1 MRKILSIILVLA
13 MLVNIAF
20 PNSVIYASEG
30 ETAVETTVESSA
42 ESTAEST
49 VESTTETAESTENT
63 DATGEAKSEAEQ
75 EEATGTENASDKAG
89 EEADNTQDNNVQE
102 NNPQENNIQEEKT
115 KEEVEEDDINLRLA
129 RFADLSRAAKE
140 LDDNTMKSFVSESAI
155 LQDGNVIPAGS
166 QVDITKPITVRFK
179 LKIPVAGDE
188 NVVNPVM
195 KGDTG
200 KLLIGKGIKLV
211 DGQNTKVDLIGPK
224 FTPQGAT
231 QEIRAKVASLELKQ
245 EDPNNTM
252 RAYITF
258 DGDDEV
264 YNGTLYD
271 VEAWFVAKFEVV
283 HNDDGTANTEFELA
297 IMEKTYTYQIENQ
310 ERITL
315 SKSGVADID
324 NRFVEWTVVVE
335 RKKQFNANSVH
346 YLDLKDYV
354 LEDNRI
360 AAGAYIPNSLTVNGQ
375 PANFT
380 VDQDKLL
387 YQFPENSNDK
397 QTLVFRTE
405 LTPKEIYASYVT
417 FKKVN
422 EVHLIAPDNSEA
434 HPVVKAEVEIP
445 RTGWISKGLSTR
457 RFHNPKLKNQDG
469 SIKTSY
475 PDYDK
480 ERRDAGY
487 MIPNTNHIQWY
498 ININHSGRKIED
510 VVITD
515 TIPEHTKFDPS
526 YYIWMQWD
534 EAQNKW
540 INIPKLNTEEP
551 TVQGR
556 DVIFKVKKIDKF
568 VRLFLVT
575 EVTDTSYFGTIFTNK
590 VNIKWKEHP
599 DPAGYNAEVSTLYGN
614 GGLVKSSSGLEAGTS
629 KINWKIEVKA
639 EDMKNLTAPVVYDL
653 LIFKK
658 FTAGQ
663 ADGKYRGYHMSAT
676 ELAKA
681 TGYPD
686 AVKNH
691 WKDLIPIYL
700 DYQLYIPKNPAP
712 SNVVV
717 HPIKYEGEHVADL
730 LEIKIADKTKD
741 FSFEY
746 QTETTHQAEIVTDAV
761 NGHDVNNMAVLFDGN
776 TVVARSAAGRVYPSR
791 LLGKDMLP
799 AERVP
804 DFIREPSAD
813 NGNQFT
819 RDEVKGFNHQTK
831 SVIYRLSLNGDNHQ
845 HLVTALDNG
854 RERFTMTDILPEGWE
869 IVPFALNG
877 HFHDFLVFTADA
889 LTDQNKKAADRM
901 HIDQV
906 SLNANGNPQTA
917 IDGMEVVKG
926 QQGEHNTISFR
937 FTKNLTG
944 PYVFYIQARP
954 SDAKL
959 EEYYNSKDLTEAANV
974 VEVATKLYYGNYGT
988 ELRRKSQQRVVFDNR
1003 LLTKKALTDAANHTD
1018 GIVKWEIKYNPRKVV
1033 TSLPQLV
1040 IKDQLSKG
1048 LELRENG
1055 GKLDL
1060 SSFSLTEYT
1069 ANPDGSLVEPG
1080 TAVALTEGGNLK
1092 YDKTKML
1099 LELTLP
1105 DKEKAYVFKYSTDI
1119 TGKPGDLVSNKVWA
1133 EGMQT
1138 TITPSSDSY
1147 EIATL
1152 DGGANYKLNALV
1164 EITKVSEADENVKL
1178 AGAEF
1183 TLTVNEPGKPARTL
1197 TTTTANDGLAR
1208 FTRLP
1213 AGEHILVESKAP
1225 EGYEKSNIEYVVRV
1239 EKKTEADVRVW
1250 VGVPGSTLIE
1260 SKSLKVTNKQ
1270 ITEAN
1275 LRIVKKVEG
1284 TGADLAKKFRF
1295 TVSFSGTGAD
1305 KEYEVEPTSITA
1317 NGKIKSGDTFELSHG
1332 QQLTIKKL
1340 PIGMSY
1346 TITEE
1351 NYESQGYTLT
1361 TQANAS
1367 GIIVLKPAEV
1377 EFVNT
1382 YTGKSLTVVKKWHHE
1397 NKRPKDVKV
1406 KLVSRIDTTAEYIPV
1421 IDSAKRIT
1429 AVYTQTDGGAEY
1441 EAVNEGQ
1448 NDEVVFTLPSVAF
1461 GGKLIIRNL
1470 PPVDTNGNIIHY
1482 SVVEVVDAANSEYMA
1497 FVDSGATNYDK
1508 ILHNIE
1514 TTPLKVTKV
1523 WITEKDLTAKKVTF
1537 TLKQVVTGGT
1547 SDFEDQFAK
1556 SIKALNG
1563 DKLKAVS
1570 ANGMTTFTFE
1580 LTEANAE
1587 QANNKNWS
1595 IDLRLPKYDK
1605 TGTAITY
1612 TVVEGRVDGF
1622 HPGAV
1627 APIKNNTILVKNIDA
1642 EKTSI
1647 TVTKEWKKPQTDV
1660 AQDIEVQLLA
1670 NGKPASQVI
1679 SGYEDIKTLKA
1690 GAAGITFS
1698 ELPVYLAQDI
1708 TLDGTLI
1715 TAGTKISY
1723 TVKELT
1729 KLTDY
1734 AEPTYTVQGTN
1745 QVTITNTRKA
1755 KTQVSVT
1762 KVWVGKK
1769 LDAVEVEL
1777 LQDGKSMVP
1786 AKTVRLTQNENW
1798 SHTFTDLEKYSSE
1811 GQLHK
1816 YSVVEKGVDT
1826 DKYDIAHSGNATDGF
1841 VITNTNVEK
1850 VKITVIKK
1858 WQAPNTEIPQS
1869 LKVILTGGGKQE
1881 ERMLTAPTWQTVFD
1895 NLPRYDSAGK
1905 EIKYS
1910 VREEIDA
1917 AKFNSSN
1924 TGLENGNVIINP
1936 VSSVVNHITG
1946 QGTVTFTNTV
1956 HGKVSVGVTKKWLG
1970 EITVDSIVLG
1980 LFRSDDAQNPH
1991 RTHTLIG
1998 NKADKTWTY
2007 EFTDLK
2013 QYDDLGKPYTYTVK
2027 ELKVGNVDVVYTGN
2041 EGVAGDYKVTQ
2052 NGNTITNYNTTKVKV
2067 QISKIWV
2074 GKLADDTT
2082 VTFRAMAGGK
2092 EYGSVTLTK
2101 NNVVN
2106 STLNDQYPNEVVW
2119 EGEIANLPKFDE
2131 TTGEP
2136 LNYTVEE
2143 TAVNGYTKVE
2153 QGLKNGRW
2161 TFMNVS
2167 EETINIPV
2175 TKKWVNS
2182 SIAEVTVR
2190 LMAGNAQIGEAVKL
2204 NEGNKWTHTF
2214 TDLPKFDKATG
2225 AEINYTVIEDAV
2237 PNFKTEITGDKATG
2251 FTVTNTYI
2259 PPIPPYVPETPGG
2272 EGETPDPEKP
2282 TPPTPPTT
2290 TPPTEEIPTE
2300 PTPEGEPNKPT
2311 PPTPPVPN
2319 IPEDEIPVDPIPQG
2333 NTELPKTDGIPAGM
2347 FFLFG
2352 LALSAFGL
2360 FFKKEK

>member
-1 MRKILSIILVLA
+1 MKKILSIILALT
-13 MLVNIAF
+13 MLLNIAF
-20 PNSVIYASEG
+20 PSSVIYASDD
-30 ETAVETTVESSA
+30 ETTVETTVDSTEEAATETAGSA
-42 ESTAEST
+42 ESPNATEEGESK
-49 VESTTETAESTENT
+49 ETADADSQTVSDPTE
-63 DATGEAKSEAEQ
+63 EQ
-75 EEATGTENASDKAG
+75 
-89 EEADNTQDNNVQE
+89 ADNTQDNNTQDH
-102 NNPQENNIQEEKT
+102 NTQEEKT
-115 KEEVEEDDINLRLA
+115 QEEAEEDDMDLRLA
-129 RFADLSRAAKE
+129 RFADLRRVPKE
-140 LDDNTMKSFVSESAI
+140 LDDDTMKSFVSESAI
-155 LQDGNVIPAGS
+155 LQDGNVIEAGS

-211 DGQNTKVDLIGPK
+211 DGQNTKIELVGPT

-231 QEIRAKVASLELKQ
+231 QEIRAKVAGLELKQ

-271 VEAWFVAKFEVV
+271 VEAWFMAKFEVV

-335 RKKQFNANSVH
+335 RKKQFNANSVQ
-346 YLDLKDYV
+346 YLDLKDYT

-360 AAGAYIPNSLTVNGQ
+360 AAGAYIPDSLTVNGQ

-422 EVHLIAPDNSEA
+422 EVRLIAPDNSEA
-434 HPVVKAEVEIP
+434 HPVVKAEVEV
-445 RTGWISKGLSTR
+445 RRAGWISKGISTR
-457 RFHNPKLKNQDG
+457 RSHNPNLKNKDG

-480 ERRDAGY
+480 ERADAGY

-515 TIPEHTKFDPS
+515 TIPEHTTFDPS

-551 TVQGR
+551 TVNGR

-590 VNIKWKEHP
+590 VNIKWKDHP
-599 DPAGYNAEVSTLYGN
+599 KPEGYNAEVSTLYGN

-889 LTDQNKKAADRM
+889 LTDQNKKAAERM
-901 HIDQV
+901 HIDKV
-906 SLNANGNPQTA
+906 SLTAKGNPQTS
-917 IDGMEVVKG
+917 IDGMEVEKG
-926 QQGEHNTISFR
+926 KQGVHNTISFR

-974 VEVATKLYYGNYGT
+974 VEVATKLYYGKNGT
-988 ELRRKSQQRVVFDNR
+988 ELRRKSQQKVIFDNR

-1060 SSFSLTEYT
+1060 SSFSLTEY
-1069 ANPDGSLVEPG
+1069 AVNSDGSLVEPG
-1080 TAVALTEGGNLK
+1080 IAVTLTEGGNLK

-1361 TQANAS
+1361 TQTNAS
-1367 GIIVLKPAEV
+1367 GTIVLKPAEV

-1397 NKRPKDVKV
+1397 NKQPKDVKV
-1406 KLVSRIDTTAEYIPV
+1406 KLVSRIDTTAEYSPV

-1514 TTPLKVTKV
+1514 TTPLKVTKE
-1523 WITEKDLTAKKVTF
+1523 WITTNHPKQEVTLA
-1537 TLKQVVTGGT
+1537 LKQVVSGANE
-1547 SDFEDQFAK
+1547 DFEAQFAK
-1556 SIKALNG
+1556 SIKELNG
-1563 DKLKAVS
+1563 DKLTATLVAPADVK
-1570 ANGMTTFTFE
+1570 TKFTFTLKE
-1580 LTEANAE
+1580 G
-1587 QANNKNWS
+1587 NWS
-1595 IDLRLPKYDK
+1595 TDLVLPKFGKDGVKIVY
-1605 TGTAITY
+1605 A
-1612 TVVEGRVDGF
+1612 VEEVKVDGF
-1622 HPGAV
+1622 HKAIV
-1627 APIKNNTILVKNIDA
+1627 KPIENNEIKVINVSDETTEV
-1642 EKTSI
+1642 
-1647 TVTKEWKKPQTDV
+1647 TVTKAWLHPQGT
-1660 AQDIEVQLLA
+1660 AAREIQVQLLA
-1670 NGKPASQVI
+1670 NGQPAKNITGKEDTVTLSAGNLSHIFRELPLYTKEGQVI
-1679 SGYEDIKTLKA
+1679 G
-1690 GAAGITFS
+1690 
-1698 ELPVYLAQDI
+1698 
-1708 TLDGTLI
+1708 
-1715 TAGTKISY
+1715 Y

-1729 KLTDY
+1729 VIDGYITGY
-1734 AEPTYTVQGTN
+1734 EGQGSS
-1745 QVTITNTRKA
+1745 QVTINNIRAGKIKIVT
-1755 KTQVSVT
+1755 VT
-1762 KVWVGKK
+1762 KKWVG
-1769 LDAVEVEL
+1769 
-1777 LQDGKSMVP
+1777 P
-1786 AKTVRLTQNENW
+1786 
-1798 SHTFTDLEKYSSE
+1798 E
-1811 GQLHK
+1811 GQGVNVQLYRQSINVAKEKVGAPVLLNANTGWKHEFMDLPEFDSK
-1816 YSVVEKGVDT
+1816 GQPFTYSVEETGVDKT
-1826 DKYDIAHSGNATDGF
+1826 RYNVSYSGNQTAGF
-1841 VITNTNVEK
+1841 VITNTNK
-1850 VKITVIKK
+1850 
-1858 WQAPNTEIPQS
+1858 
-1869 LKVILTGGGKQE
+1869 
-1881 ERMLTAPTWQTVFD
+1881 
-1895 NLPRYDSAGK
+1895 
-1905 EIKYS
+1905 
-1910 VREEIDA
+1910 EEIRI
-1917 AKFNSSN
+1917 K
-1924 TGLENGNVIINP
+1924 
-1936 VSSVVNHITG
+1936 
-1946 QGTVTFTNTV
+1946 
-1956 HGKVSVGVTKKWLG
+1956 VTKKWFAPTDK
-1970 EITVDSIVLG
+1970 IPDSLAVTLT
-1980 LFRSDDAQNPH
+1980 SD
-1991 RTHTLIG
+1991 
-1998 NKADKTWTY
+1998 
-2007 EFTDLK
+2007 
-2013 QYDDLGKPYTYTVK
+2013 
-2027 ELKVGNVDVVYTGN
+2027 
-2041 EGVAGDYKVTQ
+2041 AGYHQ
-2052 NGNTITNYNTTKVKV
+2052 
-2067 QISKIWV
+2067 
-2074 GKLADDTT
+2074 
-2082 VTFRAMAGGK
+2082 
-2092 EYGSVTLTK
+2092 SVTLTK
-2101 NNVVN
+2101 NSTPEAWSHTFSNLPRYKANGSQIVYTLTETKPDNFNLSVEGLDNQNHVLISELAPADGQVTGVGNVVLNNTIKGKISISVTKQWLGAVTAKNIEVGVFRQGETTAVQKATLTGAN
-2106 STLNDQYPNEVVW
+2106 SNNAVWSHTFNDLDEYNGSGVAYVYEVR
-2119 EGEIANLPKFDE
+2119 EIAIDGVPVQNGMAAGYKVTVD
-2131 TTGEP
+2131 GNVIK
-2136 LNYTVEE
+2136 NYNTE
-2143 TAVNGYTKVE
+2143 K
-2153 QGLKNGRW
+2153 
-2161 TFMNVS
+2161 
-2167 EETINIPV
+2167 INIPV
-2175 TKKWVNS
+2175 TKIWVGKVPASISFKIKAGTSYVQENGTDMVLTLTANNVSGGTDTDANLNEVTWYGEFKNLPKYDETNGKEIQYTVEEIKPDGYTLVEQANNTFKNISQETIDIPVEKKWVNS

-2190 LMAGNAQIGEAVKL
+2190 LWNGSTEVGTLKL
-2204 NEGNKWTHTF
+2204 NEKDGWKRSF
-2214 TDLPKFDKATG
+2214 TGLPKFDKASG
-2225 AEINYTVIEDAV
+2225 AEIIYTLTEDVV
-2237 PNFKTEITGDKATG
+2237 PNFKTEIKGDKAAG

-2259 PPIPPYVPETPGG
+2259 PPLEPYNPPGG
-2272 EGETPDPEKP
+2272 DTPDKPTPSDEPTPKEP
-2282 TPPTPPTT
+2282 TPPTEDVPN
-2290 TPPTEEIPTE
+2290 E

-2319 IPEDEIPVDPIPQG
+2319 VPEEEIPTEPIPEG
-2333 NTELPKTDGIPAGM
+2333 KTELPKTDGIPAGAM
-2347 FFLFG
+2347 HIFG
-2352 LALSAFGL
+2352 LAMAAIGL
-2360 FFKKEK
+2360 LLKKKK